1 MDIRKEEEG
10 DWFSVHALN
19 TECFQTPA
27 EALLVDALREQVRP
41 YVALVA
47 EDDGLIVG
55 HIMFSPV
62 VVEKHPD
69 RKVMALAPM
78 AVESDYRRR
87 GIGAE
92 LVQHGLEA
100 CRQKGFGAV
109 VVVGDPTYYLRFGF
123 LASTHFQL
131 KTEFEIPAEAFLVIE
146 LEPGYLK
153 GCSGLVKYQ
162 PAFSLV

>member
-1 MDIRKEEEG
+1 MNIRPEEEG

-41 YVALVA
+41 YLSLVA
-47 EDDGLIVG
+47 EDEGLIVG

-62 VVEKHPD
+62 LLEKHPD

-78 AVESDYRRR
+78 AVEGEYRRQ
-87 GIGAE
+87 GIGAA
-92 LVQHGLEA
+92 LVRAGLEA
-100 CRQKGFGAV
+100 CRKSGIGAV

-123 LASTHFQL
+123 IPSTQSQL
-131 KTEFEIPAEAFLVIE
+131 KCEFEVPAEAFLLIE
-146 LEPGYLK
+146 LEPAYLR
-153 GCSGLVKYQ
+153 GCSGLIKY
-162 PAFSLV
+162 PSAFSLV